1 MWFCFAFEWPTMFQR
16 IVLAFSLSL
25 AASTTLAGQG
35 PLQIYVSKTDQSL
48 TVYDGDE
55 IVATSKVSTGKA
67 GHTTPSGIFSILE
80 KRKYHESNLYSNAP
94 MPFMQR
100 LTWSGIALHEGKLP
114 GYPASHGCV
123 RLPNGF
129 AKTLF
134 SMTERGAHV
143 IITDEPVT
151 PRPVA
156 HPVLFTPRLAI
167 DDGGLLSDV
176 ELRPS
181 RIEAALVPV
190 EVAMNA
196 VPPRSGAE
204 ARLVVEEPPPL
215 RILITRRTQRDV
227 TQDVQRLLNKL
238 GFDAGLTDGLLGTRT
253 LAAIR
258 AFKDKNAIAPA
269 QDILSTQ
276 FLTVLY
282 NQAGEDHPPTGQLMI
297 RQKFSPLFSA
307 PVDIKEPERALGTH
321 FLEATHVDRFKRTAE
336 WRGVTLDDHLPQST
350 QKRLGITAPAD
361 DHAVFTAE
369 AALSR
374 IVIPDDLRAR
384 IETLLSE
391 GSSLTISDT
400 GIGPET
406 GDGTDFI
413 TVTRPSPKA

>member
-1 MWFCFAFEWPTMFQR
+1 MFQR
-16 IVLAFSLSL
+16 FALAFSLCLS
-25 AASTTLAGQG
+25 ASTALSADG
-35 PLQIYVSKTDQSL
+35 PLQIYVSKADQSL
-48 TVYDGDE
+48 TVYDGDKV
-55 IVATSKVSTGKA
+55 IATSKVSTGKP

-100 LTWSGIALHEGKLP
+100 LTWSGIALHEGKVP
-114 GYPASHGCV
+114 NHPASHGCV

-134 SMTERGAHV
+134 QMTERGAHV
-143 IITDEPVT
+143 IITDQPVT
-151 PRPVA
+151 PRPVIHA
-156 HPVLFTPRLAI
+156 NLFTPRLPI

-181 RIEAALVPV
+181 RVEAGLKPV

-204 ARLVVEEPPPL
+204 AKLTIEEPPPL

-227 TQDVQRLLNKL
+227 AMEVQRLLNQL
-238 GFDAGLTDGLLGTRT
+238 GFDAGIPDGLLGTRT
-253 LAAIR
+253 IAATK
-258 AFKDKNAIAPA
+258 AFKEKNAIEKDPE
-269 QDILSTQ
+269 ILSKT
-276 FLTVLY
+276 FLAALY
-282 NQAGEDHPPTGQLMI
+282 TQAGEDHPPMGQLMI

-307 PVDIKEPERALGTH
+307 PVDITEPEKALGTH
-321 FLEATHVDRFKRTAE
+321 FLEATEVDRFKRKAE
-336 WRGVTLDDHLPQST
+336 WRGVTLDDHLPRST
-350 QKRLGITAPAD
+350 QERLGITQPAD
-361 DHAVFTAE
+361 DPGVFTAE

-374 IVIPDDLRAR
+374 IIMPDDLRAR
-384 IETLLSE
+384 IETMLSE
-391 GSSLTISDT
+391 GSSITISDS

-413 TVTRPSPKA
+413 TVTRAKPRV

>member
-1 MWFCFAFEWPTMFQR
+1 MFQR
-16 IVLAFSLSL
+16 FALAVSLSL
-25 AASTTLAGQG
+25 MSSTALAADG
-35 PLQIYVSKTDQSL
+35 PLQIYISKAEQTL

-55 IVATSKVSTGKA
+55 VVATTKVSTGKP

-143 IITDEPVT
+143 IITDDPIAPKSIT
-151 PRPVA
+151 HA
-156 HPVLFTPRLAI
+156 SLFTPRLPV

-176 ELRPS
+176 ELRPG
-181 RIEAALVPV
+181 RVEAGRGPV

-204 ARLVVEEPPPL
+204 TKVTVAEPPPL

-227 TQDVQRLLNKL
+227 VSDVQRLLGTL
-238 GFDAGLTDGLLGTRT
+238 GFDAGVSDGLLGTRT
-253 LAAIR
+253 IAAIK
-258 AFKDKNAIAPA
+258 AFKEKNGIEKDV
-269 QDILSTQ
+269 QILSET
-276 FLTVLY
+276 FLGALY
-282 NQAGEDHPPTGQLMI
+282 VQAGEDHPPTGQLMI
-297 RQKFSPLFSA
+297 RQKFAPLFSA
-307 PVDIKEPERALGTH
+307 PVDIQEPEKALGTH
-321 FLEATHVDRFKRTAE
+321 FIEATAVDRYKRKAE
-336 WRGVTLDDHLPQST
+336 WRGVTLDDHLPTST
-350 QKRLGITAPAD
+350 QKRLGIVTPAD
-361 DHAVFTAE
+361 DTSIFSAE

-374 IVIPDDLRAR
+374 IVIPDDVRAR
-384 IETLLSE
+384 IETMLSE
-391 GSSLTISDT
+391 GSSITISDT

-413 TVTRPSPKA
+413 TVTRSKPRA

>member
-1 MWFCFAFEWPTMFQR
+1 MFQR
-16 IVLAFSLSL
+16 FALAVSLSL
-25 AASTTLAGQG
+25 MSSTALAADG
-35 PLQIYVSKTDQSL
+35 PLQIYVSKAEQTL

-55 IVATSKVSTGKA
+55 VVATTKVSTGKP

-143 IITDEPVT
+143 IITDD
-151 PRPVA
+151 PVA
-156 HPVLFTPRLAI
+156 PKPIKHANLFEPRLPV

-176 ELRPS
+176 ELRPG
-181 RIEAALVPV
+181 RVEAGLEPV

-204 ARLVVEEPPPL
+204 TKVTIAEPPPL

-227 TQDVQRLLNKL
+227 VSDVQRLLGTL
-238 GFDAGLTDGLLGTRT
+238 GFDAGVSDGLLGSRT
-253 LAAIR
+253 IAAIK
-258 AFKDKNAIAPA
+258 AFKDTNGVEKDA
-269 QDILSTQ
+269 QILSEA
-276 FLTVLY
+276 FLAALY
-282 NQAGEDHPPTGQLMI
+282 KQAGEDHPPTGQLMI
-297 RQKFSPLFSA
+297 RQKFAPLFSA
-307 PVDIKEPERALGTH
+307 PVDILEPEKALGTH
-321 FLEATHVDRFKRTAE
+321 FIEATDIDRFKRKAE
-336 WRGVTLDDHLPQST
+336 WRGATLDDHLPQT
-350 QKRLGITAPAD
+350 MQKRLGIVIPAD
-361 DHAVFTAE
+361 DRAIFTAE

-374 IVIPDDLRAR
+374 IVIPDDVRAR
-384 IETLLSE
+384 IETMLSE
-391 GSSLTISDT
+391 GSSITISDT

-413 TVTRPSPKA
+413 TVTRSTPRA